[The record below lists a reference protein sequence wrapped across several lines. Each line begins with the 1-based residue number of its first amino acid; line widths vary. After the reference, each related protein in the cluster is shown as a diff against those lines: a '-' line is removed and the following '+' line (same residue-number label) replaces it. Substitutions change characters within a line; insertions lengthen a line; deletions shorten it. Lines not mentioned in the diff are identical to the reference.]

1 MKRLGPTVLIIAT
14 PFYLSSCVNGD
25 YTGQLFVMA
34 LILIVIAAVAKVVK
48 NEKREQRRRHTREIY
63 ETQLKELFHPTVI
76 LNDTIDST
84 IEADTTIQDLVKV
97 SKFVAIDFETAN
109 HEISSACS
117 LGLAF
122 SDGCKVIGTKH
133 YYISPLPNHFEQVN
147 ISIHGITPDKVVGAP
162 TFHKLWK
169 EIEAIG
175 SLDIVAHN
183 SEFDANVLRQAYEA
197 GARDSDDKVDGSLRF
212 FCTRNISRKV
222 FGMTSYKLDDICSVL
237 NIPLTDHH
245 DAQAD
250 AVAAAEI
257 VHGIVKLVSV
267 PSEPSN
273 PLHALAI
280 KYYYNSV
287 QLSEIRHM
295 KPFGY
300 TNKFAELNK
309 QKLSKDAFAPTDL
322 DAVLN
327 TDNQLYQKNVVI
339 SGKFFS
345 IEREELASR
354 LKDCGAEIKAGVSKK
369 VDYIITGDEPGWK
382 KMERVDELIEEGYD
396 ILILDEDDI
405 LEILDE
411 IEAQC

>member
-1 MKRLGPTVLIIAT
+1 MILASLCTMSCSRDDSNKAVIIIGSVLLVSA
-14 PFYLSSCVNGD
+14 
-25 YTGQLFVMA
+25 
-34 LILIVIAAVAKVVK
+34 ILIVINILRKKDENNVHYEQIAAERPSAKLENTPEDIDIGVDYDIADL
-48 NEKREQRRRHTREIY
+48 IY
-63 ETQLKELFHPTVI
+63 K
-76 LNDTIDST
+76 S
-84 IEADTTIQDLVKV
+84 
-97 SKFVAIDFETAN
+97 SFVAIDFETAN

-133 YYISPLPNHFEQVN
+133 YYISPRPNHFEQVN
-147 ISIHGITPDKVVGAP
+147 IGIHGITPDKVVGAP
-162 TFHKLWK
+162 TFNELWK

-183 SEFDANVLRQAYEA
+183 AEFDANVLRQAYEA

-267 PSEPSN
+267 PSELSN

-287 QLSEIRHM
+287 QLSEIRNM

-309 QKLSKDAFAPTDL
+309 EKLSKDAFAPTDL

-327 TDNQLYQKNVVI
+327 PDNQFYQKNVVI

-396 ILILDEDDI
+396 ILILDEDDV